1 MALRNSKC
9 LSKRLR
15 SGLKKLQ
22 FLTKRVFCSKEKLIT
37 NMVYLIKFFYQKQKS
52 LKTTPTCKY
61 SELIKFK

>member
-37 NMVYLIKFFYQKQKS
+37 NMVYLINFFLSKAKKFEDNSY
-52 LKTTPTCKY
+52 L
-61 SELIKFK
+61 